1 MLLVPLRNCFR
12 DHSDLL
18 WLDAW
23 KAKILLCGQVKLH
36 DAVSHTTPSSDRCI
50 DCIGAFSIQ
59 TFSSSNLWRITY
71 YCIHVFSGL
80 CIQPPTN
87 LAPPLYQISTI
98 ASIYK
103 RMHLH
108 RVRSAT
114 SHWIDNHRTQDNL
127 HPNFLQKSQ
136 NPRLQNIKTWL
147 RSLCETCGNSSA
159 LSTW

>member
-36 DAVSHTTPSSDRCI
+36 DAVSHFTPSSDRCI

-71 YCIHVFSGL
+71 YCIHVFSRL

-87 LAPPLYQISTI
+87 LAPPLCQLSTI
-98 ASIYK
+98 ESNFIQIQIFK
-103 RMHLH
+103 FINIKH
-108 RVRSAT
+108 VQIFSAT
-114 SHWIDNHRTQDNL
+114 NKQ
-127 HPNFLQKSQ
+127 Q
-136 NPRLQNIKTWL
+136 L
-147 RSLCETCGNSSA
+147 RSSLPCASYQLLPQSIRGCIFNG
-159 LSTW
+159 